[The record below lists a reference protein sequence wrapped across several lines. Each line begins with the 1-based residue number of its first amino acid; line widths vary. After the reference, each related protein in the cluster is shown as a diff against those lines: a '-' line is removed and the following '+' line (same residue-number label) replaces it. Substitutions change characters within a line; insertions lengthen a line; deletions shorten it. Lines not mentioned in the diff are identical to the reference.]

1 MDILLWTLAGG
12 ILGWL
17 SHSYLGFNEARGRI
31 LSIVIGAFGGVLGGK
46 EVAPIFA
53 TATAGE
59 FSMTALLFALAVA
72 TAFLLVSQLMSSH
85 WNV

>member
-1 MDILLWTLAGG
+1 MDMILWTLAGG
-12 ILGWL
+12 LVGWL
-17 SHSYLGFNEARGRI
+17 SHSYLGFNAARGRI

-59 FSMTALLFALAVA
+59 FNTTAMLFALAVA
-72 TAFLLVSQLMSSH
+72 ATFLVVSQLMSSH